1 VEKQNLNKEL
11 EKLQEENDNSL
22 SEQLLLEKKRIAT

>member
-22 SEQLLLEKKRIAT
+22 SEQLLLEKKRIAA